1 MLADLFRRWEV
12 ALSRRDRNRRIRPFE
27 WGTEFVQNGAPIHDP
42 KVYLL
47 TYARQALERSDEYHS
62 YRPVSDYRLQGPHL
76 TFSSPVQ
83 TIYPSNN
90 TVHGWYFP
98 TQSRGRAVLVLPQ
111 WNSNS
116 QGHMRLARMLNR
128 FGLSSLRLSM
138 PYHDLRMPEGGELIE
153 RYFAEDEHD
162 EARWLVQEVHRLHD
176 EGSRWGDVAVFYRTN
191 AQSRVV
197 EEELV
202 RADYMLSPNLG
213 RTLQSV
219 RQAVIDCRATLDWLV
234 SQGYTKLAVLG
245 TSLGSCIGFITMAH
259 DPRLKISVQ
268 NHVSPYFADVVWT
281 GISTRHVRAGIEGHI
296 SLEELREIWLPI
308 SPRAYLPK
316 IVDTGKMSLLIHAR
330 YDHSF
335 LPELSRLVLEDY
347 RRLGLPHEA
356 IELRCGHYSSGKFPF
371 NILLGYRM
379 CEYLRRNV

>member
-1 MLADLFRRWEV
+1 MLADLFRRWDV

-138 PYHDLRMPEGGELIE
+138 PYHDLRMP
-153 RYFAEDEHD
+153 
-162 EARWLVQEVHRLHD
+162 
-176 EGSRWGDVAVFYRTN
+176 
-191 AQSRVV
+191 
-197 EEELV
+197 EELV

-335 LPELSRLVLEDY
+335 LPQLSRLVLEDY